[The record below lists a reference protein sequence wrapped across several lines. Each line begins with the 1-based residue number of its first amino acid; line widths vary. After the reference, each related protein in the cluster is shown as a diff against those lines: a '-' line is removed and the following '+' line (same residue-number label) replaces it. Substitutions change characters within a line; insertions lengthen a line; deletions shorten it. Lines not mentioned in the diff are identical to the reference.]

1 MNECVNVSSDG
12 AIGRLTLNRSQ
23 VHNAINGDLLT
34 QLRAGLSALSA
45 DSSVRVIAL
54 EAAGDRAFS
63 SGIDVAWVKDMDGWA
78 GREVGRELHRTFDAV
93 RTLDK
98 IVVAVVDGLCLGAGL
113 ELAISCDL
121 IIASERS
128 QFGLPNINVGIPAI
142 VEAAVLPA
150 CIGIQGAREL
160 AYGGRNWD
168 AEKAERRGLINVCV
182 APDELEKTVGEWLDL
197 IAAKSPRAL
206 AVQKDI
212 IHKWMTTDLESAID
226 FSINSVALSWETA
239 GQKEGMDAFVEK
251 REAEFGED

>member
-1 MNECVNVSSDG
+1 MSECVSISSDG
-12 AIGRLTLNRSQ
+12 AVGRLTLNRPQ
-23 VHNAINGDLLT
+23 VLNAIDGELLT
-34 QLRAGLSALSA
+34 QLRAGLEALSA
-45 DSSVRVIAL
+45 DTTVRAIAL
-54 EAAGDRAFS
+54 DSAGDRAFS
-63 SGIDVAWVKDMDGWA
+63 SGIDVAWVRDMDRWA

-142 VEAAVLPA
+142 VEAAILPA

-160 AYGGRNWD
+160 AFSGRNWD
-168 AEKAERRGLINVCV
+168 AQKAEQRGLINVRV
-182 APDELEKTVGEWLDL
+182 EQDELERTAGEWLEL
-197 IAAKSPRAL
+197 MAAKSQRAL

-212 IHKWMTTDLESAID
+212 IHKWMTADLESAID
-226 FSINSVALSWETA
+226 FSINSVTLSWETQ
-239 GQKEGMDAFVEK
+239 GQKEGMGAFIEK
-251 REAEFGED
+251 RQAEFGDE